1 MAKVEVHVEEGKPVE
16 ERNPLLAMA
25 RRVLMASIG
34 AVALTQDEMEKFVTK
49 LVERGEIAE
58 KDGKKL
64 VQEMVDRRRTQTAK
78 VEEQM
83 DHRIGDI
90 LARMNVPSK
99 ADIEALEA
107 KIVALSRKIDELK
120 R

>member
-1 MAKVEVHVEEGKPVE
+1 MAKVEVRVEDGKPQE
-16 ERNPLLAMA
+16 ERNPLLSMA

-34 AVALTQDEMEKFVTK
+34 AVALTQDEMEKFVGK

-58 KDGKKL
+58 KDGRKL
-64 VQEMVDRRRTQTAK
+64 VQDVVDRRRSQTIK

-83 DHRIGDI
+83 DRRVGDI
-90 LARMNVPSK
+90 LARMNVPTK

-107 KIVALSRKIDELK
+107 KIVSLSRKIDELK

>member
-1 MAKVEVHVEEGKPVE
+1 MAKVEVHVEEGKRE
-16 ERNPLLAMA
+16 EEKNPFLAMA
-25 RRVLMASIG
+25 HRVLMASMG
-34 AVALTQDEMEKFVTK
+34 AVALTQDEMEKFVSR

-64 VQEMVDRRRTQTAK
+64 VQDVVDRRRSQTVK
-78 VEEQM
+78 VEEHM
-83 DHRIGDI
+83 DRRIGDI
-90 LARMNVPSK
+90 LARMNVPTK

-107 KIVALSRKIDELK
+107 KVTALSKKIDELK

>member
-1 MAKVEVHVEEGKPVE
+1 MAKVEVRVEESKTEE
-16 ERNPLLAMA
+16 ERNPFLAMA

-58 KDGKKL
+58 KDGRKL
-64 VQEMVDRRRTQTAK
+64 VQEVMDRRRSHTFR
-78 VEEQM
+78 VDEQV
-83 DHRIGDI
+83 DRRIGDI
-90 LARMNVPSK
+90 LTRLNVPTK

-107 KIVALSRKIDELK
+107 KIVLLSKKIDELK